1 MSSLAS
7 PSSST
12 QPRDLSIYQNFV
24 RGAAQDDDVVL
35 NVDKATATVSGQAVT
50 SGFQKLYRWL
60 FGQNKSAI
68 VEDFSAALEA
78 KYGKDVANFAFSDD
92 KKQQALNAGLSKSVI
107 KQVIEN
113 ASFACSAQDD
123 IKAYARMADMNIQIA
138 QQVSPKIEKKIT
150 SFRQKFQKVQDFA
163 NRQLSEFKD
172 IAELKAALEDAITV
186 ATTSREIIKQIAKNE
201 SQQQVQKDSLREAQ
215 PDGEE
220 RAKRRPSISPTTVAI
235 AMEADDAPVKAEQFS
250 IADDTEIEDSY
261 TVWRDVPGVP
271 MTEEALQAALNTT
284 RPQHEKVL
292 SQLNERFKT
301 NPKDLAARLE
311 RLSMIAVHAIQQAGS
326 QLAVFAN
333 HVNADPSACFHL
345 DIHGSVVVRPP
356 SAANPASQLTAE
368 ENQKIWHLLCH
379 TLETCYGKP
388 LLQRMIPEEKR
399 QELFSS
405 SLTAG
410 HLNQLFNDI
419 KGALEADR
427 DFLKSQLFIVDDKY
441 CDGLS
446 TNPQFS
452 QEALEA
458 EQQLASHG
466 TYSIQLAR
474 KLFDIGVLSAGY
486 HAGGLVAGGTG
497 TAVAAVTGITLP
509 IIPLTLVASALC
521 SFLAG
526 KIVGSRI
533 STDVGSFTANR
544 AAAYTIGSTSTEIA
558 TTPLLHSLGDHLAH
572 TLVGPAGAAAITF
585 LTDYG
590 LDTGGAIVADYLRH
604 ACVGSV
610 INGID
615 IENLPSPP
623 NVIPPAQAADMEVR
637 IVDLLQTI
645 INAADQLSPPCSP
658 QWERTRVRL

>member
-1 MSSLAS
+1 M
-7 PSSST
+7 
-12 QPRDLSIYQNFV
+12 
-24 RGAAQDDDVVL
+24 
-35 NVDKATATVSGQAVT
+35 
-50 SGFQKLYRWL
+50 
-60 FGQNKSAI
+60 
-68 VEDFSAALEA
+68 
-78 KYGKDVANFAFSDD
+78 
-92 KKQQALNAGLSKSVI
+92 I

-113 ASFACSAQDD
+113 ASLARSAKDD
-123 IKAYARMADMNIQIA
+123 IEAYVQKAKWNIEIA
-138 QQVSPKIEKKIT
+138 QKANPEINIAELLGKFEK
-150 SFRQKFQKVQDFA
+150 VNGFA
-163 NRQLSEFKD
+163 NRQLRDFKN
-172 IAELKAALEDAITV
+172 ITALKAALQEAITV
-186 ATTSREIIKQIAKNE
+186 ATTSKKFVE
-201 SQQQVQKDSLREAQ
+201 SIDVELHSADESAR
-215 PDGEE
+215 
-220 RAKRRPSISPTTVAI
+220 SNSPITVAVV
-235 AMEADDAPVKAEQFS
+235 AESGGDNSVNADPFS
-250 IADDTEIEDSY
+250 IVNDTQMEDSD
-261 TVWRDVPGVP
+261 TVWRDVPGAP
-271 MTEEALQAALNTT
+271 MTEEALQAALNATLL
-284 RPQHEKVL
+284 QHKKVMSEL
-292 SQLNERFKT
+292 EAHLRK
-301 NPKDLAARLE
+301 NPKALE
-311 RLSMIAVHAIQQAGS
+311 AQLENLSRIAIHTIQQTAP
-326 QLAVFAN
+326 QLAVFA
-333 HVNADPSACFHL
+333 HYVNADPSACLHL
-345 DIHGSVVVRPP
+345 DIHGSVVVPPP
-356 SAANPASQLTAE
+356 SAANPPSQLTAE

-419 KGALEADR
+419 TGALEADR
-427 DFLKSQLFIVDDKY
+427 DFLKSQPFIVDEKY

-497 TAVAAVTGITLP
+497 TAVAALTGITLP

-623 NVIPPAQAADMEVR
+623 NVIPPAQTANMEAR

-658 QWERTRVRL
+658 Q